1 MLRNCKIEGTKNMR
15 TLPYAIVMALGLV
28 ISLTATAR
36 AAEEY
41 TLTLKDHKFTPEE
54 LTVPADKKVTLIVKN
69 EDKNAAEFESHDL
82 KREKV
87 IAPGTTAKINV
98 GPLKAG
104 SYKFFDEFHE
114 DSAKGTLIV
123 K

>member
-1 MLRNCKIEGTKNMR
+1 MR
-15 TLPYAIVMALGLV
+15 FLPPVIILALGLV
-28 ISLTATAR
+28 IAVAVPVK

-41 TLTLKDHKFTPEE
+41 TLTLKEHKFDPQE
-54 LTVPADKKVTLIVKN
+54 LTVPAGKKITLIVKN
-69 EDKNAAEFESHDL
+69 EDSTVAEFESHDL

-87 IAPGTTAKINV
+87 IAGGASAKINV

-104 SYKFFDEFHE
+104 SYAFFDEFHE
-114 DSAKGTLIV
+114 DTTKGTLIA

>member
-1 MLRNCKIEGTKNMR
+1 MR
-15 TLPYAIVMALGLV
+15 FLPPAIIMALGLV
-28 ISLTATAR
+28 IAVAAPVI

-41 TLTLKDHKFTPEE
+41 TLTLKNHKFDPEE
-54 LTVPADKKVTLIVKN
+54 LTVPADKKIILIVKN
-69 EDKNAAEFESHDL
+69 EDTTAAEFESHAL

-87 IAPGTTAKINV
+87 IAGGASAKILV

-114 DSAKGTLIV
+114 ETTKGTLIA

>member
-1 MLRNCKIEGTKNMR
+1 MR
-15 TLPYAIVMALGLV
+15 FIPPAIIMALGLV
-28 ISLTATAR
+28 IAATVPAK

-54 LTVPADKKVTLIVKN
+54 LTVPADKKFTLIVKN
-69 EDKNAAEFESHDL
+69 EDATAAEFESDDF
-82 KREKV
+82 KREKI
-87 IAPGTTAKINV
+87 IAPNTTAKINV

-104 SYKFFDEFHE
+104 SYTFFDEFHE
-114 DSAKGTLIV
+114 DTAKGILTV